1 MAFVLDHLV
10 HLSILVMLA
19 LSLNLINGFAGMF
32 SLGHHGFFA
41 VGAYAAAVV
50 VFYGAQGS
58 VPAGEAAV
66 VAGSASSIL
75 WFVASLVVG
84 IVAAG
89 IFGFIVGVPCLR
101 LRGDYLAIAT
111 LGFGEIVRILAQ
123 NTEAV
128 GGARGMEVSYLLLER
143 DVDTQNEYALLYAIL
158 VVALTAVTF
167 VFIRNLIRSRHGR
180 SLVSIREDE
189 VAAELVGINLARAKL
204 MAFVVGAAFAGLA
217 GALYA
222 NYMTQ
227 IEPKEFNLIK
237 GIYILLFV
245 VLGGMGSLTGTIIA
259 GFVLYVLD
267 KIVLNLMPQEIQS
280 LREVLFALILI
291 ILMISRPQGL
301 LGHKELA
308 DTRFWQRLFRRQ
320 RGLKESS

>member
-128 GGARGMEVSYLLLER
+128 GGARHLRRPGPVR
-143 DVDTQNEYALLYAIL
+143 
-158 VVALTAVTF
+158 
-167 VFIRNLIRSRHGR
+167 LIRG
-180 SLVSIREDE
+180 
-189 VAAELVGINLARAKL
+189 
-204 MAFVVGAAFAGLA
+204 
-217 GALYA
+217 Y
-222 NYMTQ
+222 
-227 IEPKEFNLIK
+227 
-237 GIYILLFV
+237 
-245 VLGGMGSLTGTIIA
+245 
-259 GFVLYVLD
+259 
-267 KIVLNLMPQEIQS
+267 
-280 LREVLFALILI
+280 
-291 ILMISRPQGL
+291 
-301 LGHKELA
+301 
-308 DTRFWQRLFRRQ
+308 
-320 RGLKESS
+320 